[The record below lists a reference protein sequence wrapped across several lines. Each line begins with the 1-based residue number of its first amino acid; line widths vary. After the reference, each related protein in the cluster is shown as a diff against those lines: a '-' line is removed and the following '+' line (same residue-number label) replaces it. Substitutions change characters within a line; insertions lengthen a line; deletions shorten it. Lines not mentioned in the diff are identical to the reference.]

1 MNSLDLISVAFLL
14 KRFLLLV
21 NNVEPLE
28 ENYVKEKNYVKEFFF
43 KLEGNMILFNER
55 DIDLI
60 NKVLHEIDYKII
72 VVDNKLYFEDI

>member
-1 MNSLDLISVAFLL
+1 MNYLDIISVACLL

-21 NNVEPLE
+21 DNVEPW
-28 ENYVKEKNYVKEFFF
+28 ENNVKEFFF
-43 KLEGNMILFNER
+43 ELQEHSILLFNER

>member
-1 MNSLDLISVAFLL
+1 MNSMDLISVAFLL

-21 NNVEPLE
+21 NNVEPR
-28 ENYVKEKNYVKEFFF
+28 EKNYVVKEFFF
-43 KLEGNMILFNER
+43 ELGENSMVLFNER

>member
-28 ENYVKEKNYVKEFFF
+28 KNYEKEFFF
-43 KLEGNMILFNER
+43 KLEENSMVLFNER
-55 DIDLI
+55 DIDLN
-60 NKVLHEIDYKII
+60 NKVLHKIDYKII
-72 VVDNKLYFEDI
+72 VVDNKLYVENI

>member
-28 ENYVKEKNYVKEFFF
+28 KNYIKEFFF
-43 KLEGNMILFNER
+43 KLEEDSILLFNEH

-72 VVDNKLYFEDI
+72 VVDNKLYFKNI

>member
-1 MNSLDLISVAFLL
+1 MDLISVAFLL

-21 NNVEPLE
+21 NNVEPR
-28 ENYVKEKNYVKEFFF
+28 EKNYVVKEFFF
-43 KLEGNMILFNER
+43 ELGENSMVLFNER

>member
-1 MNSLDLISVAFLL
+1 MDLISVAFLL

-21 NNVEPLE
+21 SNVEPL
-28 ENYVKEKNYVKEFFF
+28 EKNYVKEFFF
-43 KLEGNMILFNER
+43 KLEENMILFNER

-72 VVDNKLYFEDI
+72 VRDNKLYFEDI

>member
-1 MNSLDLISVAFLL
+1 MNSIDLISVAFLL

-28 ENYVKEKNYVKEFFF
+28 KNYEKEFFF
-43 KLEGNMILFNER
+43 EIREDSILFNER

-72 VVDNKLYFEDI
+72 VVDNKLMIEDI

>member
-1 MNSLDLISVAFLL
+1 MNSIDLISGAFLL

-21 NNVEPLE
+21 NNVDPPG
-28 ENYVKEKNYVKEFFF
+28 KNYEKEFFF
-43 KLEGNMILFNER
+43 KLEENSMVLFNER
-55 DIDLI
+55 NIDLL